1 MGHYGYRLF
10 LVRARDGMGRKNLD
24 FSNIAN
30 RHYADILQQD
40 ISERIDDTLKLEDPP
55 KQLEDGSYAPP
66 TGSVVRFTA
75 IDRKNFEI
83 RLDFYHGPFGE
94 GGTLIDP
101 EGEDEDQEIEGRAL
115 SNPYRAI
122 LWFPEKGTAGIL
134 AVEARG
140 RACPYKRI
148 LSSLKNVQS
157 TKHRLFVEAGV
168 ADKAAVAHFI
178 RNGVVRE
185 LEVTS
190 HGTARDGDSLT
201 DRVTMV
207 IKISGA
213 SKLQENMREKALQW
227 ANAQWKR
234 LTNQDAR
241 RALANE
247 LTTTAVGVT
256 IPLDFDDSLLRID
269 GPHDRKRTLRPS
281 RDIGEWIYD
290 VADYRL
296 EDEKWFDLV
305 STSIAELFP
314 SIAASEGVVPPS

>member
-24 FSNIAN
+24 FGNIAN
-30 RHYADILQQD
+30 KHFVDILHQD
-40 ISERIDDTLKLEDPP
+40 ISDNIDETLKLEDPP
-55 KQLEDGSYAPP
+55 KILENGSSAPP

-75 IDRKNFEI
+75 IDRKELEL
-83 RLDFYHGPFGE
+83 RLDFFHGPFGE

-101 EGEDEDQEIEGRAL
+101 EGEDDDQDVEGRAL

-122 LWFPEKGTAGIL
+122 LWFPRKGTAGIL

-140 RACPYKRI
+140 RACPYRRI
-148 LSSLKNVQS
+148 LASLKYIHS
-157 TKHRLFVEAGV
+157 TTHRLFVEAGV

-190 HGTARDGDSLT
+190 HGTARDGDVLT
-201 DRVTMV
+201 DRVKMV
-207 IKISGA
+207 VKISGA
-213 SKLQENMREKALQW
+213 SKLQEKMREKALQW
-227 ANAQWKR
+227 ANVQWKR

-241 RALANE
+241 RALAKE

-269 GPHDRKRTLRPS
+269 GPNDRKRTLRPS
-281 RDIGEWIYD
+281 RDVGEWIYD
-290 VADYRL
+290 IADYRL
-296 EDEKWFDLV
+296 DDDKWFAQV
-305 STSIAELFP
+305 SASIAEIFP
-314 SIAASEGVVPPS
+314 TIAASEGVVPPS